1 MIGEPDAGKP
11 HVRFDEGVQETCDN
25 RGAPAPYST
34 VGPLGPHIDDAKDC
48 HSCRLT
54 GLAAK
59 AQSLCCASCRN
70 PPPGRL
76 KP

>member
-34 VGPLGPHIDDAKDC
+34 QRRQV
-48 HSCRLT
+48 
-54 GLAAK
+54 GLAAR
-59 AQSLCCASCRN
+59 AESEDAGGAR
-70 PPPGRL
+70 RL
-76 KP
+76 S